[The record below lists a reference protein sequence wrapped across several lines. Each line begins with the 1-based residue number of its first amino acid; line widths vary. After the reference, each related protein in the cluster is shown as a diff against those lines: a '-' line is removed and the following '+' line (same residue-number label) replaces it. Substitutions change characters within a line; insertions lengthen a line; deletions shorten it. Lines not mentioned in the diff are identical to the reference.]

1 NELHTHKC
9 YFSVTRFVPRTKR
22 NFNISLSKELCDW
35 IEKKIE
41 EKVFYNRSHAIE
53 VAVDKLKKEYED

>member
-1 NELHTHKC
+1 M
-9 YFSVTRFVPRTKR
+9 PRTKR
-22 NFNISLSKELCDW
+22 NFNISLSKELCEW

-41 EKVFYNRSHAIE
+41 EKVFYNRSHALE

>member
-1 NELHTHKC
+1 M
-9 YFSVTRFVPRTKR
+9 PRTKR
-22 NFNISLSKELCDW
+22 NFNVSLSKELCDW

-53 VAVDKLKKEYED
+53 VAVDKLKKKAGD

>member
-1 NELHTHKC
+1 M
-9 YFSVTRFVPRTKR
+9 PRTKR
-22 NFNISLSKELCDW
+22 NFNISLSKELCEW

-53 VAVDKLKKEYED
+53 FAVDKLKKEYED